1 MACCSPCDA
10 STGYFHIFAALLI
23 ASTMIIFQNNNP
35 VDIHSSEE
43 FQQFASQFHL
53 IHAAGGIVQNEKQ
66 DILMIFR
73 LEKWDFPKGKVEAG
87 EEYAEAAVREV
98 EEETGLHDITL
109 GDALPCTFH
118 TYELHGEPILKQTHW
133 YAMHAKRQSLTPQT
147 VEDIT
152 QATWVPI
159 EEVSG
164 KLEESYPSLRALWE
178 GIRD

>member
-1 MACCSPCDA
+1 MACCSPCDT
-10 STGYFHIFAALLI
+10 STRYFHIFAALLI

-66 DILMIFR
+66 EILMIFR

-118 TYELHGEPILKQTHW
+118 TYVLHGEPILKQTHW
-133 YAMHAKRQSLTPQT
+133 YTMHAKRQSLTPQT

-152 QATWVPI
+152 QAVWVPI

-164 KLEESYPSLRALWE
+164 KLEESYPSLRELWE
-178 GIRD
+178 GMRD